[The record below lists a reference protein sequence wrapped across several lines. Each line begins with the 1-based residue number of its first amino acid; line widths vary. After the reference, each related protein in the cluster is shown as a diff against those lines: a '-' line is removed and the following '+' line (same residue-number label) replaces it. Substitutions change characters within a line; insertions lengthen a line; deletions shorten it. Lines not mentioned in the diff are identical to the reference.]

1 MSEEFASDEIDADG
15 VYLVERP
22 KAAPRVP
29 PARRL
34 RGEAIDIVPV
44 YRVAEF
50 THAVWLCH
58 TWDISMR
65 SLARPGSGA
74 PRDRVC
80 GGRAAPVRWCPA
92 TWYPGTEDASSR
104 SCGDRLTQAAVR
116 PDPTG
121 GGALRGQYGANSTEV

>member
-1 MSEEFASDEIDADG
+1 MREHFAADEIDADG

-50 THAVWLCH
+50 GHAVGLCH
-58 TWDISMR
+58 IGPCHAEG
-65 SLARPGSGA
+65 LARCDGGA
-74 PRDRVC
+74 PRHRVC
-80 GGRAAPVRWCPA
+80 ESRAAPKTWCR
-92 TWYPGTEDASSR
+92 E
-104 SCGDRLTQAAVR
+104 
-116 PDPTG
+116 
-121 GGALRGQYGANSTEV
+121 